1 MTRILPDGTKK
12 IFIVDVD
19 SLIKGKGRAREKDDT
34 LLLEPGD
41 IIYVPERL
49 I

>member
-1 MTRILPDGTKK
+1 
-12 IFIVDVD
+12 VD
-19 SLIKGKGRAREKDDT
+19 SLIKGKGRTREHDDS